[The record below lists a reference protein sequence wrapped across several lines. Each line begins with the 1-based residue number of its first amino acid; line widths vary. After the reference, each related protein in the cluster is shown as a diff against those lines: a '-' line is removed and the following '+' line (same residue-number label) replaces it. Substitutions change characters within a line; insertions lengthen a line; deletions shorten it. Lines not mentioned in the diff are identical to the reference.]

1 MPEIYDAVANVP
13 KLVPKA
19 IVQEC
24 ASWQAYHNL
33 FGKIRQPNTDYILVP
48 CVRSEHCD
56 YVSLEFMNKDY
67 ICNYP
72 FLGQAVFDCFPSGNV
87 QYCPLSKGG
96 E

>member
-1 MPEIYDAVANVP
+1 MPEIYDADANVP

-24 ASWQAYHNL
+24 ANWQAHLNL

-48 CVRSEHCD
+48 CVRSERCD

-72 FLGQAVFDCFPSGNV
+72 FCWSGCF
-87 QYCPLSKGG
+87 
-96 E
+96 